1 MVYILKNVTMKK
13 IGSTVVIIRVEVVTN
28 KCYQKC
34 NLGVILMKIDL
45 KTVYKDRIEEIN
57 NQIRKAIKNKKWT
70 DKSKLEAEKVDLQ
83 NKIKQIEVNRNES
96 V

>member
-1 MVYILKNVTMKK
+1 
-13 IGSTVVIIRVEVVTN
+13 
-28 KCYQKC
+28 
-34 NLGVILMKIDL
+34 MKIDL